1 MYHAKQPAASAESS
15 TPTPEPHGDG
25 FGTTVMDCATLP
37 GDIVVADGLPL
48 ERLYAR
54 FDAIARGRAPGNSS
68 AAHRSVLERLASNQQ
83 RAEVLGWS
91 EFVLERLGG
100 SGRLVLRG
108 NPPIGPGHAL
118 VPDAIPYDGAEPADA
133 SISARE
139 LSRNGD
145 GRRGADL
152 ANLSWRSRMDWLDD
166 GGR

>member
-1 MYHAKQPAASAESS
+1 MHHAKKPAASAESS
-15 TPTPEPHGDG
+15 TPNPEHNSG
-25 FGTTVMDCATLP
+25 FLATVMDGATLP
-37 GDIVVADGLPL
+37 GDIVAADGVPL

-68 AAHRSVLERLASNQQ
+68 AAHQSVLERLAFNQQ

-91 EFVLERLGG
+91 EFVLERVGG

-108 NPPIGPGHAL
+108 NPPIGPDREL

-139 LSRNGD
+139 LSRNAE

-152 ANLSWRSRMDWLDD
+152 TNLAWRSRMDWLDD

>member
-1 MYHAKQPAASAESS
+1 MPHPKKPAASAESS
-15 TPTPEPHGDG
+15 TPTPEPS
-25 FGTTVMDCATLP
+25 TVTDRATFP
-37 GDIVVADGLPL
+37 GDIVVDGLPL

-68 AAHRSVLERLASNQQ
+68 AAHQSVLERLASNQQ
-83 RAEVLGWS
+83 RAEALGWS

-108 NPPIGPGHAL
+108 NPPIGPDREL

-133 SISARE
+133 SSGGRE
-139 LSRNGD
+139 LPRDAD
-145 GRRGADL
+145 GRIGADL
-152 ANLSWRSRMDWLDD
+152 TNVSWRSRMGWLDD

>member
-1 MYHAKQPAASAESS
+1 MHDPKKPTERAESP
-15 TPTPEPHGDG
+15 TPTPEPHNSG
-25 FGTTVMDCATLP
+25 FGATVMDRATLP

-68 AAHRSVLERLASNQQ
+68 AAHQSVLERLASNQQ
-83 RAEVLGWS
+83 RAEALGWS

-108 NPPIGPGHAL
+108 NPPIGPDREL

-133 SISARE
+133 SSGARE
-139 LSRNGD
+139 LPPD
-145 GRRGADL
+145 AEGRIGADL
-152 ANLSWRSRMDWLDD
+152 TNLSWRSRMGWLDD

>member
-1 MYHAKQPAASAESS
+1 MHHPKKPAASAESS
-15 TPTPEPHGDG
+15 APTPEPHNGG
-25 FGTTVMDCATLP
+25 FGATVTDGATLP

-68 AAHRSVLERLASNQQ
+68 ATHQSVLERLASNQQ
-83 RAEVLGWS
+83 RAEALGWS

-108 NPPIGPGHAL
+108 NPPIGPDREL
-118 VPDAIPYDGAEPADA
+118 VPDAIPYDGAAPADA
-133 SISARE
+133 SSGARE
-139 LSRNGD
+139 LPRDAD
-145 GRRGADL
+145 GRIGADL
-152 ANLSWRSRMDWLDD
+152 TNLSWRSRIGWLDD